1 MEAMPFDAE
10 LAERIREHL
19 DALET
24 REVAM
29 FGGRSFMV
37 EEQLAVSAASDG
49 SLLLR
54 CAPDAVER
62 LLRRNGAR
70 AAEMR
75 GKPMS
80 PGWIRVDGDAV
91 RDDAVLA
98 GWIDEAVAYA
108 ELRAWSRVVTNRS
121 RQDP

>member
-1 MEAMPFDAE
+1 MAEVPFDAE
-10 LAERIREHL
+10 LAERIRGRL
-19 DALET
+19 DALQI

-37 EEQLAVSAASDG
+37 HEQLAVAAASDG

-54 CAPDAVER
+54 CAPDEAER
-62 LLRRNGAR
+62 LLQRNGAQP
-70 AAEMR
+70 AEMR

-80 PGWIRVDGDAV
+80 PGWIRVGVDAV

-98 GWIDEAVAYA
+98 KWLDEAVAYA
-108 ELRAWSRVVTNRS
+108 ELRAS
-121 RQDP
+121 

>member
-1 MEAMPFDAE
+1 MPFDAE
-10 LAERIREHL
+10 LAKRIRSRL

-37 EEQLAVSAASDG
+37 HEQLAVAAASDG

-54 CAPDAVER
+54 CAPGEVER
-62 LLRRNGAR
+62 LLRRNGAQW
-70 AAEMR
+70 AEMR

-80 PGWIRVDGDAV
+80 PGWIRVDLEAV
-91 RDDAVLA
+91 RDDPVLVE
-98 GWIDEAVAYA
+98 WIDEAVAYA
-108 ELRAWSRVVTNRS
+108 EVRAC
-121 RQDP
+121 